1 MNHETNKNKKKKK
14 KRNWLKILSAIFV
27 ILLAVGLGLFIKV
40 NSDINELKKSVVV
53 EDISVNKLRDKEA
66 EVDEGEPLNI
76 LLLGTDANNLERT
89 EDQGFVSRS
98 DTIMIVSLNPQTQTT
113 KMLSIP
119 RDTLS
124 FIEGYNEPEKINHA
138 YAYGGIETAIDTI
151 QAFLNIPIDYYAVLD
166 MSGLEELIDAIG
178 GIEVTSPLTFTYR
191 GTQFKKGETRE
202 VNGVK
207 AMNFARMRYDDPE
220 GEVGRQNRQK
230 MVIKAIMDK
239 LLSLNAVTY
248 YPQILQ
254 VVAKN
259 VKTNFDLTTI
269 LSVYP
274 KYVSALNNISAI
286 EFDEMQPLYLDD
298 IFYFNIPVSARLKV
312 SNELRA
318 HTQLEAILASSLA
331 DPMADNE
338 NDFIKSELI
347 VMNQYPSGLTQEQI
361 DAINQQQA
369 DLERVRDL
377 ETSYNEGDFYQQPTQ
392 GYNAPSYQPSYT
404 EAPYYP
410 PQTDQPS
417 VTEPP
422 VYTEPVTEPPV
433 DTAPPVTQP
442 PVQSEPEVTN
452 PVVTQPPAE

>member
-1 MNHETNKNKKKKK
+1 MNHETNKNKKK

-66 EVDEGEPLNI
+66 EVEEGEPLNI

-259 VKTNFDLTTI
+259 VKTNFDLTSI

-338 NDFIKSELI
+338 NEFIKSELI
-347 VMNQYPSGLTQEQI
+347 VKNQYPSGLTQEQI

-369 DLERVRDL
+369 ELDRVRDL
-377 ETSYNEGDFYQQPTQ
+377 ETSYNEGDIYQQPTQ
-392 GYNAPSYQPSYT
+392 GYEVPSYQPSYT
-404 EAPYYP
+404 EATYYP

-422 VYTEPVTEPPV
+422 VYTESVTEPPV
-433 DTAPPVTQP
+433 ETAP
-442 PVQSEPEVTN
+442 S
-452 PVVTQPPAE
+452 VTQPPAQSEPELTESVVNDPPAE

>member
-1 MNHETNKNKKKKK
+1 MNHETNKNKKK

-124 FIEGYNEPEKINHA
+124 FIEGYDEPEKINHA

-248 YPQILQ
+248 YPKILQ

-338 NDFIKSELI
+338 NEFIKSELI
-347 VMNQYPSGLTQEQI
+347 VKNQYPSGLTQEQI

-369 DLERVRDL
+369 ELDRVRDL
-377 ETSYNEGDFYQQPTQ
+377 ETSYNEGDIYQQPTQ
-392 GYNAPSYQPSYT
+392 GYEAPSYQPSYT

-410 PQTDQPS
+410 PQTEQPS

-422 VYTEPVTEPPV
+422 VYTESVTEPPV
-433 DTAPPVTQP
+433 ETEPPVTQP
-442 PVQSEPEVTN
+442 PAQSEPEVTE
-452 PVVTQPPAE
+452 PVATQPPAE

>member
-392 GYNAPSYQPSYT
+392 GYDAPSYQPSYT

>member
-1 MNHETNKNKKKKK
+1 MNHETNKNKKK

-151 QAFLNIPIDYYAVLD
+151 QAFLNLPIDYYAVLD

-338 NDFIKSELI
+338 NEFIKSELI

-377 ETSYNEGDFYQQPTQ
+377 ETSYYEGDIYQQPTQ
-392 GYNAPSYQPSYT
+392 GYEAPSYQPSYT

-410 PQTDQPS
+410 PQTEQPS

-422 VYTEPVTEPPV
+422 AYTEPVTEPPV

-452 PVVTQPPAE
+452 PVITQPPAE

>member
-1 MNHETNKNKKKKK
+1 MKNETNTKK
-14 KRNWLKILSAIFV
+14 NWLKIVGVGFAV
-27 ILLAVGLGLFIKV
+27 LLAIGLGMFFKV

-53 EDISVNKLRDKEA
+53 DDISVKKLRDKEA

-89 EDQGFVSRS
+89 ENQGFVSRS
-98 DTIMIVSLNPQTQTT
+98 DTIMIVSLNPENQTT

-124 FIEGYNEPEKINHA
+124 FIEGYSEPEKINHA

-151 QAFLNIPIDYYAVLD
+151 QNFLNIPIDYYAVLD

-239 LLSLNAVTY
+239 LLSLNAVNY
-248 YPQILQ
+248 YPKILQ

-274 KYVSALNNISAI
+274 KYISALNNISAI
-286 EFDEMQPLYLDD
+286 QFDEMQPLYLDD

-318 HTQLEAILASSLA
+318 HTQLESVLASSLA

-338 NDFIKSELI
+338 NEFIKSELI
-347 VMNQYPSGLTQEQI
+347 VMNQYPSGLTEEQI
-361 DAINQQQA
+361 NAINQQQA
-369 DLERVRDL
+369 DLERIREL
-377 ETSYNEGDFYQQPTQ
+377 ESSYVETDIYQEPIQ
-392 GYNAPSYQPSYT
+392 GYEEPSYQLTYT

-410 PQTDQPS
+410 PQTEQPV

-422 VYTEPVTEPPV
+422 VYTEPVTEAPIYTEPPV
-433 DTAPPVTQP
+433 
-442 PVQSEPEVTN
+442 SEA
-452 PVVTQPPAE
+452 PVVTEPVVTEPAVTESAAQ

>member
-1 MNHETNKNKKKKK
+1 MNHETNKNKKKK
-14 KRNWLKILSAIFV
+14 RNWLKILIAIFV

-40 NSDINELKKSVVV
+40 NLDINELKKSVVV

-124 FIEGYNEPEKINHA
+124 FIEGYDEPDKINHA

-318 HTQLEAILASSLA
+318 HTQLETILASSLA

-338 NDFIKSELI
+338 NEFIKSELI

-361 DAINQQQA
+361 DVINQQQA
-369 DLERVRDL
+369 ELDRVRDL
-377 ETSYNEGDFYQQPTQ
+377 ETSYNEGDIYQQPTQ
-392 GYNAPSYQPSYT
+392 GYEAPSYQPSDT

-410 PQTDQPS
+410 PQTEQPS

-422 VYTEPVTEPPV
+422 VHTESVTEPPIE
-433 DTAPPVTQP
+433 TAPSVTQP
-442 PVQSEPEVTN
+442 PTQSEPELTE
-452 PVVTQPPAE
+452 PVVPQPPAE